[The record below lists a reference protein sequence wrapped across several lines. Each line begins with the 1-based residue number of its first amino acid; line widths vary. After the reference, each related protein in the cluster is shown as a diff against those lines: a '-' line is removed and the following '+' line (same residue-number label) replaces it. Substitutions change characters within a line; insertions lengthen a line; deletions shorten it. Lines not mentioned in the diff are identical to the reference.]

1 MSGIT
6 PDDVVSP
13 QETSRRLDDLQQ
25 VLNAVPTAIIR
36 CNADGRIVYANE
48 RAETHLGVPAGGATG
63 QTYDDAEWQ
72 LHAVDGSSIPADELP
87 FASVLATGDPITD
100 RRYRIRRGDG
110 SERIVELSGGPI
122 VTDTG
127 DIESAVF
134 AVQDVTDQYDRD
146 RTLER
151 YRAFLVQSPD
161 IMCIVNAEGIVQYQ
175 SPMPQAATEFEYP
188 ELVGKSGF
196 DQVHP
201 DDRERVRAEFERLLA
216 AGPESLSHAEY
227 RIRQSNGSYRW
238 FEARAINYLGIDPID
253 GVLLTARDVHRR
265 KETETRLGRYEQTIR
280 TLQETTQRLLRATDR
295 ESAARITLDGIES
308 VFNFS
313 TSGIWL
319 ANETQTRLDPIAMS
333 DHGAAVVDSQPA
345 YTAGSESLSWDA
357 YESQTAVRVD
367 DMTEHPGRATEDTP
381 IRSELIVPIGEYGV
395 INIGSTERD
404 AFCEDDLR
412 SVRLWSNTVESALAR
427 LEQIEQL
434 QERED
439 ALTRERDRLDDFA
452 SIISHDLRNLVN
464 VADGHLGVARSRGDL
479 DKLDPVQRAI
489 ERMDDIMDDTLTLA
503 RQGETVDER
512 EPVDITVLVAN
523 CMTVI
528 ETPAATVDVVDEC
541 SVMADPDRLAHVFE
555 NLLRNAVD
563 HGGPDVTVTIGRMAD
578 GFYIADSG
586 PGVEPE
592 ARDTIF
598 ESGYTTR
605 EEGTGLGLR
614 IVKRIVEAHGW
625 SISVSESEAG
635 GARFEISGVTVVG
648 DDTAN
653 P

>member
-161 IMCIVNAEGIVQYQ
+161 IMCIVNAEGIVRYQ
-175 SPMPQAATEFEYP
+175 SPMPQAATDFEYP

-295 ESAARITLDGIES
+295 VSAARITLDGIES

-345 YTAGSESLSWDA
+345 YTADSESLSWDA
-357 YESQTAVRVD
+357 YESQTAVRID

-586 PGVEPE
+586 PGVDPE
-592 ARDTIF
+592 TRDTIF

>member
-238 FEARAINYLGIDPID
+238 FEARAINYLGTDPID

-345 YTAGSESLSWDA
+345 YTADSESLSWDA

-592 ARDTIF
+592 TRDTIF